1 MDTTRWALLGLTAAI
16 TGTLVI
22 ISLSSSPQ
30 SRLYRWTRRVFWAAA
45 GLLFSGAIGGVGV
58 NLFNLAAVSLLGLP
72 GYLAAMAILS
82 FP

>member
-1 MDTTRWALLGLTAAI
+1 MDEAHWILLGCTAVIAAALT
-16 TGTLVI
+16 VF
-22 ISLSSSPQ
+22 SLSAEPQ

-45 GLLFSGAIGGVGV
+45 VLMASGAIGGVGL

-72 GYLAAMAILS
+72 GYGAAAAILS